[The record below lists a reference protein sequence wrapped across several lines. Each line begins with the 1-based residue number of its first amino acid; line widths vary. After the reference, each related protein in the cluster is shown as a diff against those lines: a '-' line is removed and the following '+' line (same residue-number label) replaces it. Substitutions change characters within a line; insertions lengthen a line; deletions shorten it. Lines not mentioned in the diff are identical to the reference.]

1 MNVFSADFPYW
12 KAAVAELDR
21 ACMLVRGYK
30 VNSGD
35 LLEKGHVAQL
45 NVIATDEV
53 EAHAWAKV
61 SGEPFELR

>member
-1 MNVFSADFPYW
+1 
-12 KAAVAELDR
+12 
-21 ACMLVRGYK
+21 MLVRGYK

-35 LLEKGHVAQL
+35 LWEKARVAHL

-61 SGEPFELR
+61 GGEPFEPR